1 MDTINL
7 RRDGLVLLILAVMLV
22 MLASALTGAYRVFG
36 YALIA
41 LVAALAVVGFARRDD
56 PVTWIPPIVATTVL
70 LVAFMGMFA
79 NEATDVR
86 DATDTVLGFQAGT
99 AFLIYGVWIPAFF
112 TMAVSFALIFKRLSG
127 ENQAP
132 TRKRESR

>member
-36 YALIA
+36 YALVA
-41 LVAALAVVGFARRDD
+41 LVGALAVAGFARRDD

-79 NEATDVR
+79 NEATEVR
-86 DATDTVLGFQAGT
+86 DATDPVFGFQAGT

-112 TMAVSFALIFKRLSG
+112 TMAVSFALIFNRLSG
-127 ENQAP
+127 ENPAP